1 MSTTDNWRKGAD
13 DEELFKFDPYAHAVT
28 AIGENHRMIHD
39 GFYFDVSGFA
49 AGIANGGNLDILI
62 KCPAASPVHFTL
74 AGLAVEDT
82 PWNIYF
88 YEGTTVSADG
98 TSVPVRN
105 HNRYGGSDTRFATTV
120 FTGPTVTGVGTQI
133 HTDYI
138 PPSGAGANSGQL
150 IPVLDTEWV
159 LGDPDNAVN
168 YLIRATNN
176 SGVAADIGWHLN
188 GYEIGYEI

>member
-1 MSTTDNWRKGAD
+1 MARDNFRD
-13 DEELFKFDPYAHAVT
+13 SPFDEEQFKFDPYAHAVT
-28 AIGENHRMIHD
+28 HIGENHRMIHD
-39 GFYFDVSGFA
+39 GFYFDVSGFV

-62 KCPAASPVHFTL
+62 KCPAASPVHLTL

-82 PWNIYF
+82 PWNIYL

-98 TSVPVRN
+98 SQVTLRN
-105 HNRYGGSDTRFATTV
+105 HNRYGGSDDTFFATTV
-120 FTGPTVTGVGTQI
+120 YTGPTITGVGTQI

-138 PPSGAGANSGQL
+138 PPSGSGANSGQL

-176 SGVAADIGWHLN
+176 SGLISDIGFHLN
-188 GYEIGYEI
+188 GYEIGYNK